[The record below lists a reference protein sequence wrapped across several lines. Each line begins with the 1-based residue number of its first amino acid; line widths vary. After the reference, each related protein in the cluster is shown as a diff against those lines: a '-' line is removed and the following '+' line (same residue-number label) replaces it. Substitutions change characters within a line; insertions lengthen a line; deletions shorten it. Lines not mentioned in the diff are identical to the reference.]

1 MGFRCRTVL
10 YLALCTFVS
19 GVIITGCGAEEQ
31 KADTTGEP
39 DTPVVETENVDSG
52 GAEEESGLSLS
63 NTEIGGIDEELAE
76 VELESEN
83 LEKQLQSGNLT
94 QIELNETSAKLY
106 KLWDDE
112 LNVIWNRLKENL
124 DDEKMKSLTGEERE
138 WISYKEKEIKAAGSE
153 YEGGSMQALVENDK
167 GAELTKERVYELEKL
182 LR

>member
-1 MGFRCRTVL
+1 M
-10 YLALCTFVS
+10 
-19 GVIITGCGAEEQ
+19 
-31 KADTTGEP
+31 
-39 DTPVVETENVDSG
+39 
-52 GAEEESGLSLS
+52 
-63 NTEIGGIDEELAE
+63 
-76 VELESEN
+76 
-83 LEKQLQSGNLT
+83 
-94 QIELNETSAKLY
+94 NETSAKLY